1 MNKGIGMN
9 DVFLGNITIV
19 FWSLEE
25 IVVLLQTKI
34 NIRTDMNN
42 DLIIAKV
49 EQYYQQYFEQES
61 VITSNGFTDFFFD
74 KLNSI
79 PLCKR
84 MLDELE
90 KNPHIQESLFRNR
103 ENLDIDEFIWD
114 LLREGERY
122 YVAYCYKYYRFLRKD
137 KLECPN
143 NSKEYFFDDVKWTEK
158 SYELE
163 GDKLQL
169 FKKGFVRPIVDYLVG
184 NLTSESVILHTL
196 ERYKARVE
204 RFKSLAQFDISNLH
218 EKDIQRELALYLFD
232 NKIVFSKEDD
242 TSNGKLDFLISS
254 SYKDCQYGS
263 ILECNDKPYIVEV
276 KLYKEE
282 TDLAKLKNAIKQLN
296 VYMGQKPAYGCLIV
310 YTTDNT
316 DFDFPPKCGDINVM
330 TIYLGDK
337 YPCERKPNKHLLE
350 LD

>member
-1 MNKGIGMN
+1 M
-9 DVFLGNITIV
+9 
-19 FWSLEE
+19 
-25 IVVLLQTKI
+25 QTKF
-34 NIRTDMNN
+34 NIKTDMNN

-84 MLDELE
+84 ILDELG
-90 KNPHIQESLFRNR
+90 NCPQIPESLFRER
-103 ENLDIDEFIWD
+103 ENLETDEFIWN
-114 LLREGERY
+114 LLRKGEKY
-122 YVAYCYKYYRFLRKD
+122 YVSYCYQYYRYLRKD
-137 KLECPN
+137 KLERPD
-143 NSKEYFFDDVKWTEK
+143 NSKEYYFDDVQWTEK
-158 SYELE
+158 SYEFE

-169 FKKGFVRPIVDYLVG
+169 FKKGFVRPIVDYIIG

-218 EKDIQRELALYLFD
+218 EKDLQHDLALYLFD

-242 TSNGKLDFLISS
+242 TSNGKIDFLISP

-276 KLYKEE
+276 KIYKDE
-282 TDLAKLKNAIKQLN
+282 TDITKLKNSIKQLN
-296 VYMGQKPAYGCLIV
+296 IYMGQKPAYGCLMV

-316 DFDFPPKCGDINVM
+316 DIDFPPKCGDITLM
-330 TIYLGDK
+330 TIYIGEK
-337 YPCERKPNKHLLE
+337 YPCERKSNKLLLE